1 MYRVSAVLIVLLL
14 LAVPARAAPSHLGE
28 LSTLDAVQKWMYGY
42 RAKPEPGRVPEALRT
57 LNRLGALKDPETSG
71 IYVGFLAGVIGA
83 DPAKAD
89 ELLAKL
95 FPVPPADQW
104 VIVRAIAYSGHP
116 QWKHLMLKYAASM
129 PARKVMIE
137 KYLARELATLNEVP
151 LEHPDPGLMAKLRGY
166 FSFGGHNKP
175 PGKNL
180 TFENNPEL
188 LDTLWGYY
196 FASGAYGPILRV
208 VSVLPWS
215 KDRDSVDKLN
225 VGSMAK
231 YTLSMYAMRDPGLLE
246 LLKSE
251 LTHQPKEVVA
261 VLKEVIEG
269 ADTADIGRIRK
280 EALAA
285 VEELKRKGPGYK
297 RDISFWGQVGEGAI
311 SLGCVAAAA
320 LGQIEFGIPCVLGGA
335 ATSAAV
341 RYWSSPQ

>member
-1 MYRVSAVLIVLLL
+1 MYRVPAILIVLLV
-14 LAVPARAAPSHLGE
+14 LAVPARAAPSRLSE
-28 LSTLDAVQKWMYGY
+28 LSTLESVQKWMYSY
-42 RAKPEPGRVPEALRT
+42 RAKPEPARVPEAIRVLSQ
-57 LNRLGALKDPETSG
+57 LGALKDPETSG
-71 IYVGFLAGVIGA
+71 IYVGFLAGAIGA

-89 ELLAKL
+89 DLVARL
-95 FPVPPADQW
+95 FPVPPPEQW
-104 VIVRAIAYSGHP
+104 VVVRAIAYSGHP
-116 QWKHLMLKYAASM
+116 QWKHLMLKYAARM
-129 PARKVMIE
+129 PARKVMID

-151 LEHPDPGLMAKLRGY
+151 LEHPDPGMMAKLRGY
-166 FSFGGHNKP
+166 FSFGEKKP
-175 PGKNL
+175 ARKEL
-180 TFENNPEL
+180 TFEHNPEL

-196 FASGAYGPILRV
+196 FASGSYGPILRV
-208 VSVLPWS
+208 VSVLAWS

-246 LLKSE
+246 LLKRE
-251 LTHQPKEVVA
+251 VNHQPKETVA
-261 VLKEVIEG
+261 VLKEVIDA
-269 ADTADIGRIRK
+269 ADMADVGRIRK
-280 EALAA
+280 EALAS

>member
-1 MYRVSAVLIVLLL
+1 MYRVTAVLIVLLSF
-14 LAVPARAAPSHLGE
+14 AVPARAAPSRMAE
-28 LSTLDAVQKWMYGY
+28 LSTLESVQKWMYGY
-42 RAKPEPGRVPEALRT
+42 RARPEPGRMPEALRA
-57 LNRLGALKDPETSG
+57 LNQLGALKDPETSG
-71 IYVGFLAGVIGA
+71 IYVGFLAGVLGA
-83 DPAKAD
+83 NPAKAD

-95 FPVPPADQW
+95 FPVPPAEQW

-116 QWKHLMLKYAASM
+116 QWKHLMLKYAGRM
-129 PARKVMIE
+129 PARKIMIE

-151 LEHPDPGLMAKLRGY
+151 LEHPDPGFMAKLRGY
-166 FSFGGHNKP
+166 LSTGEQNKSAK
-175 PGKNL
+175 GL
-180 TFENNPEL
+180 TFESNPEL

-196 FASGAYGPILRV
+196 FASGSYGPILRV
-208 VSVLPWS
+208 VSVLGWS
-215 KDRDSVDKLN
+215 KDRNSVDKLN

-251 LTHQPKEVVA
+251 LNHQPKEVVP
-261 VLKEVIEG
+261 VLKEVIEA
-269 ADTADIGRIRK
+269 ADTADVGRIRK

>member
-1 MYRVSAVLIVLLL
+1 MYRVAAVLIVFLIS
-14 LAVPARAAPSHLGE
+14 ATPVRPAPSHLGE
-28 LSTLDAVQKWMYGY
+28 FSSLESVQKWMYGY
-42 RAKPEPGRVPEALRT
+42 RAKPEPGRVPDAFRVLT
-57 LNRLGALKDPETSG
+57 QLGTLKDPETSG
-71 IYVGFLAGVIGA
+71 IYVGFLAGALGA
-83 DPAKAD
+83 NPAKAD
-89 ELLAKL
+89 ELVAKL
-95 FPVPPADQW
+95 FPVPAPEQW
-104 VIVRAIAYSGHP
+104 AVVRAIAYSGHP
-116 QWKHLMLKYAASM
+116 QWKHLMLKYSSRM

-151 LEHPDPGLMAKLRGY
+151 LEHPDPGFMAKLRGY
-166 FSFGGHNKP
+166 FSTGEKQSA
-175 PGKNL
+175 GKNL

-196 FASGAYGPILRV
+196 FASGSYGPILRV
-208 VSVLPWS
+208 VSVLGWS
-215 KDRDSVDKLN
+215 KDRNSVDKLN

-231 YTLSMYAMRDPGLLE
+231 YTLSMYAMRDPGLLD
-246 LLKSE
+246 LLKTE
-251 LTHQPKEVVA
+251 VAHQPKEIA
-261 VLKEVIEG
+261 AALKEVIEA
-269 ADTADIGRIRK
+269 ADTADIGHVRK

-320 LGQIEFGIPCVLGGA
+320 LGQVEFGIPCVLGGA

>member
-1 MYRVSAVLIVLLL
+1 MRHVITLLVAA
-14 LAVPARAAPSHLGE
+14 LALVAPASAAPSHVDEHASLE
-28 LSTLDAVQKWMYGY
+28 AVQRWIMAY
-42 RAKPEPGRVPEALRT
+42 RHKPEPARVPAAYHALG
-57 LNRLGALKDPETSG
+57 LIGALKDPEQSG
-71 IYVGFLAGVIGA
+71 IYVGFLAGVIGTN
-83 DPAKAD
+83 PARA
-89 ELLAKL
+89 EQLIGRM
-95 FPVPPADQW
+95 FPMPDDAQW

-116 QWKHLMLKYAASM
+116 QWKHLMLKYASRM

-151 LEHPDPGLMAKLRGY
+151 LEHPDPGFMDKVRGY
-166 FSFGGHNKP
+166 FSFSGENKP
-175 PGKNL
+175 AGKSL
-180 TFENNPEL
+180 TFESNPEL

-196 FASGAYGPILRV
+196 FASGSYGPILRV
-208 VSVLPWS
+208 VSVLSWS
-215 KDRDSVDKLN
+215 KDRNSVDKLN

-251 LTHQPKEVVA
+251 LSHQSKETVA
-261 VLKEVIEG
+261 ILKEVIEA
-269 ADTADIGRIRK
+269 ADTADVGRIRK

-297 RDISFWGQVGEGAI
+297 RDISFWGQVGEGAV

>member
-1 MYRVSAVLIVLLL
+1 MPTRRPCSSSRCIPTRKPCSRRCRRRARCARATGCPAICADGIGHPQLPCHYLPTSRPSKCPNPLISLGFGAGEGEEGRAGRAAMYRVPAVLIVFLL

-116 QWKHLMLKYAASM
+116 QWKHLMLKYAARM

-151 LEHPDPGLMAKLRGY
+151 LEHPDPGLIEM
-166 FSFGGHNKP
+166 
-175 PGKNL
+175 
-180 TFENNPEL
+180 
-188 LDTLWGYY
+188 
-196 FASGAYGPILRV
+196 
-208 VSVLPWS
+208 
-215 KDRDSVDKLN
+215 
-225 VGSMAK
+225 
-231 YTLSMYAMRDPGLLE
+231 
-246 LLKSE
+246 LKSE
-251 LTHQPKEVVA
+251 LGHQPKEVVA
-261 VLKEVIEG
+261 VLKEVIEA
-269 ADTADIGRIRK
+269 ADTADVGRIRK

-297 RDISFWGQVGEGAI
+297 RDISFWGQVGEGAV

-320 LGQIEFGIPCVLGGA
+320 LGQIEFGIPCVVGGA

>member
-1 MYRVSAVLIVLLL
+1 
-14 LAVPARAAPSHLGE
+14 E
-28 LSTLDAVQKWMYGY
+28 LSSLESVQKWMYGY
-42 RAKPEPGRVPEALRT
+42 RAKPEPGRLPEAIWA
-57 LNRLGALKDPETSG
+57 LNQLGALKDPETSG
-71 IYVGFLAGVIGA
+71 IYVGFLGGVLGA
-83 DPAKAD
+83 NPAKAD

-95 FPVPPADQW
+95 FPVPAAEQW

-116 QWKHLMLKYAASM
+116 QWKHLMLKYAARM

-166 FSFGGHNKP
+166 FSFGSENKSAAK
-175 PGKNL
+175 GL

-215 KDRDSVDKLN
+215 KDRNSVDKLN

-231 YTLSMYAMRDPGLLE
+231 YTLSMYAMRDPGLLD
-246 LLKSE
+246 LLKRE
-251 LTHQPKEVVA
+251 VNHQPKEVVA
-261 VLKEVIEG
+261 VLNEVIES

-280 EALAA
+280 DALAA

-320 LGQIEFGIPCVLGGA
+320 LGQVEFGIPCVLGGA
-335 ATSAAV
+335 ATAAAV
-341 RYWSSPQ
+341 HYWSSPQ

>member
-1 MYRVSAVLIVLLL
+1 
-14 LAVPARAAPSHLGE
+14 
-28 LSTLDAVQKWMYGY
+28 
-42 RAKPEPGRVPEALRT
+42 
-57 LNRLGALKDPETSG
+57 
-71 IYVGFLAGVIGA
+71 
-83 DPAKAD
+83 
-89 ELLAKL
+89 
-95 FPVPPADQW
+95 VPPAEQW
-104 VIVRAIAYSGHP
+104 LIVRAIAYSGHP

>member
-1 MYRVSAVLIVLLL
+1 MFRVPAILIVLLIF
-14 LAVPARAAPSHLGE
+14 AVPARAAPSHLGE
-28 LSTLDAVQKWMYGY
+28 LSTLESVQKWMYGY
-42 RAKPEPGRVPEALRT
+42 RARPEPGRVADAVRT
-57 LNRLGALKDPETSG
+57 LSQLGALKDPETSG
-71 IYVGFLAGVIGA
+71 IYVGFLAGAIGA
-83 DPAKAD
+83 NPAKAD
-89 ELLAKL
+89 ELVAKL
-95 FPVPPADQW
+95 FPVPPAEQW

-116 QWKHLMLKYAASM
+116 QWKHLMLKYASRM

-151 LEHPDPGLMAKLRGY
+151 LEHPDPGFMDKVRGY
-166 FSFGGHNKP
+166 FSFSGENKP
-175 PGKNL
+175 AGKSL
-180 TFENNPEL
+180 TFESNPEL

-196 FASGAYGPILRV
+196 FASGSYGPILRV
-208 VSVLPWS
+208 VSVLSWS
-215 KDRDSVDKLN
+215 KDRNSVDKLN

-251 LTHQPKEVVA
+251 LSHQSKETVA
-261 VLKEVIEG
+261 ILKEVIEA
-269 ADTADIGRIRK
+269 ADTADVGRIRK

-297 RDISFWGQVGEGAI
+297 RDISFWGQVGEGAV

>member
-1 MYRVSAVLIVLLL
+1 MYRVSAILIVLLIF
-14 LAVPARAAPSHLGE
+14 AVPARAAPSRMGE
-28 LSTLDAVQKWMYGY
+28 LSTLESVQKWMYGY
-42 RAKPEPGRVPEALRT
+42 RAKPEPARLPEALRT
-57 LNRLGALKDPETSG
+57 LNQLGALKDPETSG

-83 DPAKAD
+83 APAKAD

-95 FPVPPADQW
+95 FPVPPAEQW
-104 VIVRAIAYSGHP
+104 LIVRAIAYSGHP

-251 LTHQPKEVVA
+251 LAHQPKEVVA

-311 SLGCVAAAA
+311 SLGCVVAAAMSA
-320 LGQIEFGIPCVLGGA
+320 AVLGIPCVVGGA